1 MNFNYSKYE
10 KISKEII
17 LKIKELYNLGFSNIK
32 IAKQLDIENDTVRKS
47 IKEGYA
53 IY

>member
-10 KISKEII
+10 KISEEII
-17 LKIKELYNLGFSNIK
+17 LKIKELYDLGFSNIK
-32 IAKQLDIENDTVRKS
+32 ITKQLGIGNNTVKKY
-47 IKEGYA
+47 IKERYA